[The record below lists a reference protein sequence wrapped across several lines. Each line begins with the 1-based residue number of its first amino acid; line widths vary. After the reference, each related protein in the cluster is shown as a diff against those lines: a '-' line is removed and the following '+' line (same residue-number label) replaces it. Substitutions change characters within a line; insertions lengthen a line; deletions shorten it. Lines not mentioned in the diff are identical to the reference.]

1 VTTRIDVVRSAT
13 QQLMDTASVTEI
25 VPSQFQMAIY
35 TFGTTADTAGL
46 TRIHSL
52 SSNLSSAKT
61 DAAAID
67 LMTVPYQ
74 GYLNDQDTDYDGV
87 LAAMNAEIAT
97 PGDGSTATQ
106 PKKILFFVSDGVVDA
121 SYPSSCT
128 KPTTGDRCQEPLTVK
143 NCTTLKDRGI
153 TVAYSTQPIC
163 SCRST
168 VDTGA
173 GSTRSIPVPSIRR

>member
-1 VTTRIDVVRSAT
+1 
-13 QQLMDTASVTEI
+13 MDTASVTEI

-46 TRIHSL
+46 TRIHPL

-61 DAAAID
+61 DAAANE

-97 PGDGSTATQ
+97 PPETAAMRRSRKD
-106 PKKILFFVSDGVVDA
+106 PFL
-121 SYPSSCT
+121 CLRWRR
-128 KPTTGDRCQEPLTVK
+128 RCL
-143 NCTTLKDRGI
+143 L
-153 TVAYSTQPIC
+153 
-163 SCRST
+163 
-168 VDTGA
+168 
-173 GSTRSIPVPSIRR
+173 PVEL